1 MDADDTLGALLGRL
15 PFPVDDGATVQF
27 TCVARRLVVRSTDA
41 VQMSRTLSQLKL
53 TPAASIVVKVMGE
66 VTEGE
71 GDPDSVVVAK
81 GGGRSSLAERAAS
94 QKRKV
99 TGSHSMHSIGLYAKD
114 DGSKAETFESG
125 GVLYEH
131 VVSDDEDESAN
142 EMGGGDRE
150 SDASAPEEGL
160 NESEDFEGDDER

>member
-1 MDADDTLGALLGRL
+1 
-15 PFPVDDGATVQF
+15 
-27 TCVARRLVVRSTDA
+27 
-41 VQMSRTLSQLKL
+41 
-53 TPAASIVVKVMGE
+53 
-66 VTEGE
+66 
-71 GDPDSVVVAK
+71 
-81 GGGRSSLAERAAS
+81 
-94 QKRKV
+94 
-99 TGSHSMHSIGLYAKD
+99 MHSIGLYAKD

-160 NESEDFEGDDER
+160 NESEDFKGDDER